1 MSSRVSLKL
10 NKAEILVAM
19 PFVIFIFWLG
29 IKPELV
35 LDSGKASIQLM
46 QAELAE
52 AKERVTSNR
61 IDIKVSNTEV
71 GK

>member
-1 MSSRVSLKL
+1 M
-10 NKAEILVAM
+10 AM

-29 IKPELV
+29 IKPIS

-52 AKERVTSNR
+52 QKSESSTALISRLQHGGWKMN
-61 IDIKVSNTEV
+61 IN
-71 GK
+71 